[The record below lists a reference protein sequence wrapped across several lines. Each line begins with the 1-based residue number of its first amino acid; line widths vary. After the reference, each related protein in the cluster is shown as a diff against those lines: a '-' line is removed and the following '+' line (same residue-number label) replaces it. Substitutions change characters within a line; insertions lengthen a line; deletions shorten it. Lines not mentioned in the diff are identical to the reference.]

1 MRRRELSSTGGLSL
15 LGGLMAMTLIAQTG
29 CAPAKAPT
37 PVVSAPVEQPPARV
51 EKPAKKPL
59 PGLIVTEIE
68 GKREP
73 ERLYSFSLRDADIH
87 EVLMAISKQTS
98 FNIVV
103 DPKVEGVV
111 TVDLKNVTLTEAL
124 DTLTD
129 LLELTYRIKRN
140 IVRVFEPVPE
150 TRIFSLQY
158 VNLVRTG
165 SSSASAQIGAGGGGF
180 GTRGVRGGIT
190 TGGDTTGSR
199 VDGGDSGQTTVNTS
213 TDTDL
218 WSDIESNIGDILS
231 PNGKVVVN
239 KQSGNILVTDF
250 PKVLDRIASFL
261 ERIEGSVQ
269 RQVIIEA
276 RIVEVSLDGEYK
288 FGIDWSAIAKAGALQ
303 GSVAGR
309 IFSQSLAP
317 TDANDFQIGV
327 TSTDFETVL
336 KVLSTQGEVN
346 VLSSP
351 KLTTL
356 NNQTAILKAATED
369 VFFLTE
375 TERIPIAGGGG
386 FESITTVTPRTVTIG
401 VVLSVTPQISSD
413 GYVILHIR
421 PTVSRS
427 TEERS
432 IIVADGKD
440 ATKITVPVLDIR
452 EADLIARARS
462 GQVVVIGG
470 LMQEEKIDI
479 ERKVPFLGDLPVI
492 GRLFR
497 ETEQESKKSE
507 LVVLLSSTVM
517 VGKKVDEIS
526 ARELE
531 RMEKMKGGSPW

>member
-15 LGGLMAMTLIAQTG
+15 LGGLMAMALIAQTG

-51 EKPAKKPL
+51 EKPAKNSL

-68 GKREP
+68 GKRKP
-73 ERLYSFSLRDADIH
+73 ERLYSFSLRDADIR

-98 FNIVV
+98 FNIVL

-150 TRIFSLQY
+150 TRIFALQY

-180 GTRGVRGGIT
+180 GTRGVRGGI
-190 TGGDTTGSR
+190 TTGSR

-276 RIVEVSLDGEYK
+276 RIVEVSLNGKYK

-317 TDANDFQIGV
+317 TDAKDFQIGV

-356 NNQTAILKAATED
+356 NNQTSILKAATED

-375 TERIPIAGGGG
+375 TTRIPTAGGG
-386 FESITTVTPRTVTIG
+386 FESITTVSPRTVTIG

-427 TEERS
+427 TGERS
-432 IIVADGKD
+432 ITIADGED
-440 ATKITVPVLDIR
+440 ATTITVPILDIR

-517 VGKKVDEIS
+517 VGKKVDEVS